1 MTAKFLED
9 YVKVNELIDE
19 MNQKYPKARLVT
31 ELESLSGDIAIFKAS
46 LFLDDSDV
54 VKCTGYGAENITRE
68 KKLEKAESV
77 ARGRCLRVLLGAEP
91 TFEEM
96 QGIAPSK
103 DQAPSKK
110 ASTKKSIEKE
120 LDKAGIEFEDV
131 SVSQTHIINNIKSF
145 AMDVANE
152 NKANAANWY
161 TQALGELDIPEAQ
174 LSIDNM
180 KSVKNK
186 LQDIATNLQK
196 EGA

>member
-1 MTAKFLED
+1 MAAKFLED

-110 ASTKKSIEKE
+110 ASTKKTIEKE

-152 NKANAANWY
+152 NNANAANWY
-161 TQALGELDIPEAQ
+161 TQALGELDIPEAK

>member
-110 ASTKKSIEKE
+110 ASTKKTIEKE
-120 LDKAGIEFEDV
+120 LEKAGIEYEDV

-145 AMDVANE
+145 AMDVAND
-152 NKANAANWY
+152 NTANAANWY
-161 TQALGELDIPEAQ
+161 AQALGELDIPEAK
-174 LSIDNM
+174 LTIDNM

>member
-110 ASTKKSIEKE
+110 ASTKKTIEKE
-120 LDKAGIEFEDV
+120 LEKAGIEYEDV

-161 TQALGELDIPEAQ
+161 AQALGELDIPEAK
-174 LSIDNM
+174 LTIDNM